1 MVKAMARLTPVLV
14 LAPLLLAT
22 SAPAVQPAAPLDSA
36 LAQARAEQAAAEKET
51 RRLEQIAAN
60 ARGAAAKLQ
69 ARQAAAAQ
77 ALAASEARITA
88 ADTQLRIV
96 AEAAAVRR
104 VRLLQQ
110 QRPVSSLLAGLA
122 MMSRRPPLLALAGGE
137 GGNDEFVKVR
147 VLLDSTLPIIRRR
160 TAALSAELAEGE
172 RLERATSAAR
182 AELVRSRE
190 QLAAR
195 RTQFAALE
203 REALAAA
210 AAAGGRALSSGD
222 VAIAS
227 GEDVEK
233 LRSAEA
239 GSGSARALAAELAT
253 SDPAPPRPVRIER
266 GNAPAPFAYQLPAA
280 AVVTDGLGAVN
291 DSGVRSRGLTLATPR
306 GASLAVPASGVV
318 RFAGP
323 YRSHDGIVI
332 IDHGRGWMSLI
343 VNVATPLKPS
353 TRVRIGEPLGRALG
367 PIGVELSQNG
377 RRVSPA
383 LIAGSSESLSNTA
396 KGG

>member
-1 MVKAMARLTPVLV
+1 MARLTPVLV

-22 SAPAVQPAAPLDSA
+22 SAPAVQPAPPLDSA
-36 LAQARAEQAAAEKET
+36 LAQARAEQASAEKEA

-60 ARGAAAKLQ
+60 ARGEAAKLQ

-77 ALAASEARITA
+77 ALEASEARITA
-88 ADTQLRIV
+88 ADAQLRIV
-96 AEAAAVRR
+96 AGAAAVRR
-104 VRLLQQ
+104 ARLLQQ
-110 QRPVSSLLAGLA
+110 QQPVSSLLAGLA
-122 MMSRRPPLLALAGGE
+122 MMSQRPPLLALAGGE

-147 VLLDSTLPIIRRR
+147 VLLDSTLPVIRRR

-172 RLERATSAAR
+172 RLERDTIAAR

-203 REALAAA
+203 RQALAAA
-210 AAAGGRALSSGD
+210 TAAGGQALSSGD

-239 GSGSARALAAELAT
+239 GSRSARALAAELAA
-253 SDPAPPRPVRIER
+253 SDPAPPRPVRSER
-266 GNAPAPFAYQLPAA
+266 GNASAPLAYQLPAA
-280 AVVTDGLGAVN
+280 AMVTDGLGAVN

-306 GASLAVPASGVV
+306 GAVLAVPSSGVV

-343 VNVATPLKPS
+343 VNVATPLKPG

-383 LIAGSSESLSNTA
+383 LIAGSSGTLSNAA